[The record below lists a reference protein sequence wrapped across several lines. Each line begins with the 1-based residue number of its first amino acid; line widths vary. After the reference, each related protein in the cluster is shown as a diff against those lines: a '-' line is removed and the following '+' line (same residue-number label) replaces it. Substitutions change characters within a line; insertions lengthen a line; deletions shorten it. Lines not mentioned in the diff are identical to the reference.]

1 LKSYARELISDE
13 VIVLQVV
20 GERPQRSDVGGLVER
35 SAGAGSQRCL
45 PPGALPLLAFA
56 TAATYSLGDERD
68 DDGRRSSCWYSGA
81 IT

>member
-20 GERPQRSDVGGLVER
+20 GERPQRSDVGGLVEKR
-35 SAGAGSQRCL
+35 RGGSQRCL

>member
-1 LKSYARELISDE
+1 
-13 VIVLQVV
+13 
-20 GERPQRSDVGGLVER
+20 
-35 SAGAGSQRCL
+35 
-45 PPGALPLLAFA
+45 LPLLAFA